1 MDSILRRRSTRI
13 VTAAAVLSVAVTA
26 FAFWSTLGDGAGSAA
41 TDATAGAVTINGNA
55 VAGLAPGR
63 TVALT
68 GTIVNPNDYDVRVA
82 NLSIDSIAVA
92 EPQLS
97 AGCTVDNY
105 SFSNTPVAV
114 DTTLQESNAGTT
126 DEVAF
131 PVGLTV
137 TMLETGVNQD
147 VCKGA
152 TVTVDYATN

>member
-13 VTAAAVLSVAVTA
+13 VTAAAVLSLAVTA
-26 FAFWSTLGDGAGSAA
+26 FAFWSTLGDGSGSAA
-41 TDATAGAVTINGNA
+41 TDAAAGDVNINGNA
-55 VAGLAPGR
+55 VSGLAPGL

-68 GTIVNPNDYDVRVA
+68 GTIVNPNNYDVHVDQ
-82 NLSIDSIAVA
+82 LSIDSIAVA
-92 EPQLS
+92 EPHLS
-97 AGCTVDNY
+97 AGCTLANY
-105 SFSNTPVAV
+105 SFSNTPVTV
-114 DTTLQESNAGTT
+114 NTTLQESNGGTT
-126 DEVAF
+126 DEVGF